1 MIFDVEADGLLEQA
15 TKIHVL
21 SWEAEDKTIH
31 STHDYDIMRQVL
43 MSAKELIGHNIVRYD
58 LPLIEKIL
66 GISPSAAVT
75 DTLILSWYLEPSHI
89 RHGLDDWGKRL
100 GVMKPKITD
109 WDNLTPEEYAHRC
122 EEDVK
127 INSLLW
133 DKLDRKL
140 SRLYR
145 DEGSKIRIIDYLTFK
160 LGCAKDQEAYGW
172 RLDVPKAEALL
183 SQLTEMKEEKEL
195 QLRKAMPKKPITKVM
210 NPPKVMYRKDGSLSA
225 RGEAWHELMREKLL
239 PASTKTPITVVT
251 GMEDGNPNS
260 HEQVK
265 DWLFSLGWVPR
276 TFKYIKGEE
285 YGQERK
291 IPQVRDGAELCPSV
305 LTLVSRDPAIEL
317 LDGLSVLTH
326 RLGVVKGFVESHK
339 DGWLKAE
346 IAGLT
351 NTFRFKHMKPL
362 VNIPAVDK
370 PYGKEIRGCLIAPAG
385 DVLVGSDMVS
395 LEDNTKRHYMQ
406 PLDPDYVQEM
416 SKEGFD
422 PHLDLAKHA
431 GVVSQEDIDK
441 HTSGERDLSGLR
453 KNYKAA
459 NYACVYGVGAVKL
472 ARTTGMGQQEAKK
485 LIEAYWRRNWAVK
498 KAAESQ
504 KVREIGGEM
513 WILNPVSHFWHNLR
527 YEKDRWSTLNQS
539 TGVFCFDT
547 WVGLVKDSGCRV
559 IGQFHDEI
567 IVQTPKGTEDEVQA
581 QLKSCIGAANDILQL
596 NIQLD
601 VDTQVGNSYADI
613 H

>member
-15 TKIHVL
+15 TKLHVL
-21 SWEAEDKTIH
+21 SWQCKGGDVH
-31 STHDYDIMRQVL
+31 STHDYDMMRKVL
-43 MSAKELIGHNIVRYD
+43 MGAEDLIGHNIVRYD

-66 GISPSAAVT
+66 GIKPTARVV
-75 DTLILSWYLEPSHI
+75 DTLILSWYLEPSHV

-100 GVMKPKITD
+100 GVLKPKITD
-109 WDNLTPEEYAHRC
+109 WDSLTPEEYAHRC

-133 DKLDRKL
+133 DKLDKKL

-145 DEGSKIRIIDYLTFK
+145 DEGSKIRIVDYLTFK
-160 LGCAKDQEAYGW
+160 LECARDQEAYGW
-172 RLDVPKAEALL
+172 RVDVPKAETLL
-183 SQLTEMKEEKEL
+183 SQLTQLKEEKEL
-195 QLRKAMPKKPITKVM
+195 QLRKSMPKKPITKVM
-210 NPPKVMYRKDGSLSA
+210 NPPKVMYKKDGTLSS
-225 RGEAWHELMREKLL
+225 RGEAWHDLMKEKLL
-239 PASTKTPITVVT
+239 PASTKMPITVVT
-251 GMEDGNPNS
+251 GYEDGNPNS

-265 DWLFSLGWVPR
+265 DWLFNLGWVPR
-276 TFKYIKGEE
+276 TFKYIRGEE

-291 IPQVRDGAELCPSV
+291 IPQIRDGSDLCASV
-305 LTLVSRDPAIEL
+305 LNLVDKDPAIEL
-317 LDGLSVLTH
+317 LDGLSVISH
-326 RLGVVKGFVESHK
+326 RLGVVRGFVEGHK

-385 DVLVGSDMVS
+385 DVLIGSDMVS

-547 WVGLVKDSGCRV
+547 WVGLVKDSRLKV

-567 IVQTPKGTEDEVQA
+567 IVQVAEGEADAAQR
-581 QLKSCIGAANDILQL
+581 QLKNCIGAANEILQL